1 MTTSIS
7 FSIAECGLLLGGEIS
22 HNNDP
27 GLDPT
32 ETEWLTDPN
41 APRDALQRM
50 RILKTRETGE
60 QQQIPNTIGR
70 SNGTNIDFG
79 TLSYTYDEL
88 KMRRKTTILQNQ
100 NKNFNTKRKIYSNIV
115 KGINIKYSSKTRLK
129 QLVESNKCQNQPPNV
144 KLAINSGVKN
154 DRTPLY
160 FNQNVPFFSQI

>member
-7 FSIAECGLLLGGEIS
+7 FSIAECGILLGGEIS

-27 GLDPT
+27 ALDPT

-60 QQQIPNTIGR
+60 QQQIPNIEGR
-70 SNGTNIDFG
+70 SNGTNIDLAN
-79 TLSYTYDEL
+79 LSYTYDEL
-88 KMRRKTTILQNQ
+88 KMRRKTTILRNQ
-100 NKNFNTKRKIYSNIV
+100 NKNFETKRKKYSNIV
-115 KGINIKYSSKTRLK
+115 KGINMKYSSKTRLR
-129 QLVESNKCQNQPPNV
+129 QLAESNQCQNQPPNV

-154 DRTPLY
+154 DRTPLF
-160 FNQNVPFFSQI
+160 FNVNVPYYTQI